1 MERKKRLRIMA
12 VVIGLIIGV
21 SGYGYAR
28 HHHHYHYSDG
38 HSRVYTFHHRYWKDH
53 LHFGLDTGLG
63 RYIADGNWYGDPT
76 VYPDTVSPSAPG
88 VREHTKSL
96 ISAFS
101 ALHDDLSRIDAT
113 AKSTEDYVGKIAV
126 QGDRRLKGLNSSLS
140 KDAES
145 GDALHKDKSDLS
157 KYSTWVN
164 PENRKEYL
172 KLGTP
177 ISNEDRQKLLEDMPI
192 LDVKEASDFT
202 NPEEWQKNDLKVQE
216 YHRKVSTESTV
227 ARLQVLNEIMDLQ
240 KQAEKLLKTDFGNTL
255 SDKQKM
261 AMLQALRSK
270 MKILSSKLQ
279 YINDTEN
286 EINEKYE
293 RKKKLENAAYTSGN
307 IKYPAL
313 DPYHPT
319 EDDKK
324 RMSSSSKNFGFL
336 SFSNHK
342 KADDTAGSAEG
353 N

>member
-1 MERKKRLRIMA
+1 MIYPVLMLLRK
-12 VVIGLIIGV
+12 
-21 SGYGYAR
+21 
-28 HHHHYHYSDG
+28 
-38 HSRVYTFHHRYWKDH
+38 
-53 LHFGLDTGLG
+53 
-63 RYIADGNWYGDPT
+63 
-76 VYPDTVSPSAPG
+76 
-88 VREHTKSL
+88 
-96 ISAFS
+96 
-101 ALHDDLSRIDAT
+101 
-113 AKSTEDYVGKIAV
+113 
-126 QGDRRLKGLNSSLS
+126 RR
-140 KDAES
+140 
-145 GDALHKDKSDLS
+145 
-157 KYSTWVN
+157 VN

-177 ISNEDRQKLLEDMPI
+177 ISNEERQKLLEDMPI

-240 KQAEKLLKTDFGNTL
+240 KQAEKLLKTDFGNIL

-293 RKKKLENAAYTSGN
+293 RKKKLENASYSAGN

-319 EDDKK
+319 DNDKE
-324 RMSSSSKNFGFL
+324 RLSSSSKNFGFL
-336 SFSNHK
+336 SFSNYK
-342 KADDTAGSAEG
+342 KAEGSAEG